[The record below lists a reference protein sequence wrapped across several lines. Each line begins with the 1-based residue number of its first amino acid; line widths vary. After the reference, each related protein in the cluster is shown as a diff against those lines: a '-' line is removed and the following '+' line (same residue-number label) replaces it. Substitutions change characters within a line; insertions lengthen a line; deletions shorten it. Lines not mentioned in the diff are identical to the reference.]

1 MKIFGDLDKR
11 IDDTVWGQKPD
22 QCGFKR
28 GRREVRDSGYR
39 QTILSK
45 IFA

>member
-1 MKIFGDLDKR
+1 MEIFGDLDMR

-28 GRREVRDSGYR
+28 EWEERS
-39 QTILSK
+39 
-45 IFA
+45 